1 MPVESWMFRF
11 SPSRRDVCA
20 ALAEDGRVVWS
31 GRDLVDALGRL
42 DDPAAAGL
50 AVEAGHGSGQRAE
63 HLKGTFLPRQEALG
77 LIGRFTAD
85 TRIAK
90 KLARFLTYEADQLE
104 QEVATRPKQGS
115 IRAGEQAPATF
126 NLAEAAAVLSRDP
139 AIRVSGKRLREL
151 LHVWSWIARST
162 TAAGEARWFPLPLIA
177 AQGYA
182 YTRIVKIPTGELYP
196 ELRLTVQGLSKVH
209 ELLGGISD
217 LDLSAAPEPLL
228 VEP

>member
-1 MPVESWMFRF
+1 MFRF

-20 ALAEDGRVVWS
+20 ALAEDVRVVWS
-31 GRDLVDALGRL
+31 ARDLVDALGRL
-42 DDPAAAGL
+42 DDPAAVSFA
-50 AVEAGHGSGQRAE
+50 AEAGHGSGQRAA
-63 HLKGTFLPRQEALG
+63 HLQGTFLPRGEALG

-90 KLARFLTYEADQLE
+90 KLVRFLGAQADQLE
-104 QEVATRPKQGS
+104 REVAARPRPGS
-115 IRAGEQAPATF
+115 IRVDEQAPDAF
-126 NLAEAAAVLSRDP
+126 NLAAAAAVLSRDP
-139 AIRVSGKRLREL
+139 AIQVTGKRLREL
-151 LHVWSWIARST
+151 LHVWSWIEPHTNS
-162 TAAGEARWFPLPLIA
+162 AGQQRWFPLPLIA

-209 ELLGGISD
+209 QLLGGISD